1 MAFSLTLAVRWI
13 YEFRGWWRGGERRR
27 RRRAARVDKRARRAL
42 KRATHLIRA
51 FILVIIVAIVVN
63 SRRFIL
69 LIFTDKIVHVAFG
82 FGEFHLIHT
91 LASVPVQESLA
102 TEHRRKRFRHALEH
116 FLNSRG
122 VTDKSGGHLETLGRD
137 VAHGRLDVVRDP
149 FHEVARVFVLH
160 VQKLLVNLLGGHA
173 TAVER
178 RGGEVAAVTRISGAH
193 HVLRIP
199 HLRGNFR
206 HGKRAVLLSATGR
219 QRRKANHEEMQ
230 ARERHQVHRELSQI
244 GVQLTRE
251 TQAAR
256 NPGHNGRNQVVQ
268 VTKRGVGQLQRAE
281 ANIIKRF
288 VVEHDALVGVFDQLV
303 HGQRGVVRLDDSV
316 GHLGRR
322 YDREREHHA
331 VGVFFANLGNQKR
344 THTGT
349 STASEGVAHL
359 EALQAVARLRLLA
372 HDVQHA
378 VDELG
383 AFRVVALGPVVTG
396 ASLSK
401 HKVIGAEDLTV
412 RSRTHGIHRARFKVH
427 EHRARHV
434 ATCEMRQN

>member
-316 GHLGRR
+316 
-322 YDREREHHA
+322 
-331 VGVFFANLGNQKR
+331 
-344 THTGT
+344 
-349 STASEGVAHL
+349 
-359 EALQAVARLRLLA
+359 
-372 HDVQHA
+372 
-378 VDELG
+378 
-383 AFRVVALGPVVTG
+383 
-396 ASLSK
+396 
-401 HKVIGAEDLTV
+401 
-412 RSRTHGIHRARFKVH
+412 
-427 EHRARHV
+427 
-434 ATCEMRQN
+434 